1 MRYSNSFASLGWMLL
16 ICTAAMVVPATI
28 AFLIGEV
35 EAGRAFF
42 GAALISLFVGGAS
55 VFSLRGQ
62 VRRPDRRDL
71 LLTLVLG
78 WVVVP
83 IFAGMPFLLS
93 GAAGSFADAYFEAV
107 SGLTTTGA
115 TIMQDLDALPRSIVL
130 WRAVLQWFGG
140 FATLAAVIAVYPI
153 LNIGGM
159 VMFNNQLPH
168 GEGENVIDRI
178 RGVVRATWQVYLLLT
193 LFCMM
198 LLWITG
204 VPFFDGICLAF
215 STVSSGGFTPR
226 GGSLE
231 VYSSP
236 WTRIVLIPFMI
247 IAALNF
253 TLHRAFLDNRPVV
266 YRRDPEVGRFL
277 VVVAF
282 ATVLFTSGLETSL
295 GAGGGKFSLG
305 EGVLTGLFTAVSM
318 VSTTGF
324 VSSDTLSFPLTP
336 ALLIMPL
343 ILIGGCTGSTAGGLK
358 LMRVW
363 MLTQHGDREFWR
375 LTHPHGVVNKLYSGI
390 PVSDAAIASVWAFF
404 ILFVLTLCGVTL
416 ALTAAGLDLQSAI
429 SAASAA
435 LSNTGPS
442 LALMSPDLAGYW
454 AISEFGRWILAFAMI
469 LGRLEVLPFL
479 VLLTAIFWRG

>member
-1 MRYSNSFASLGWMLL
+1 MRYGTSFANLGWLLL
-16 ICTAAMVVPATI
+16 ICSAALAVISLVAV
-28 AFLIGEV
+28 LIGEGD
-35 EAGRAFF
+35 AARAFF
-42 GAALISLFVGGAS
+42 GAGLMSAFAGGAS
-55 VFSLRGQ
+55 VFSLRGL
-62 VRRPDRRDL
+62 VRNPDRREL

-78 WVVVP
+78 WSVVP
-83 IFAGMPFLLS
+83 VFAGMPFLLS

-115 TIMQDLDALPRSIVL
+115 TLMRDLDALPRTMVL

-140 FATLAAVIAVYPI
+140 FATLAAVIAIFPI

-159 VMFNNQLPH
+159 VLFSNRLPH
-168 GEGENVIDRI
+168 GEGESVTDRV
-178 RGVVRATWQVYLLLT
+178 RGVVLATWQVYVLLT

-215 STVSSGGFTPR
+215 STISSGGFTPR

-231 VYSSP
+231 IYTSP

-247 IAALNF
+247 IAAVNF
-253 TLHRAFLDNRPVV
+253 TLHRAFLGNRPMV
-266 YRRDPEVGRFL
+266 YKRDPEVGRFL
-277 VVVAF
+277 VVILLATLLF
-282 ATVLFTSGLETSL
+282 ASSLETGL

-305 EGVLTGLFTAVSM
+305 EGLLTGLFTAVSM

-324 VSSDTLSFPLTP
+324 VSSDTLTFPLTP

-375 LTHPHGVVNKLYSGI
+375 LAHPHGVVNKLYSGI
-390 PVSDAAIASVWAFF
+390 PVSDAAIVSVWAFF
-404 ILFVLTLCGVTL
+404 ILFVLTLCGITL
-416 ALTAAGLDLQSAI
+416 ALTAIGLDLQSAVG
-429 SAASAA
+429 AASAA

-454 AISEFGRWILAFAMI
+454 AIPELGRWILSFAMI
-469 LGRLEVLPFL
+469 MGRLEVLPFL
-479 VLLTAIFWRG
+479 VLLTPLFWRG